1 MARRFLR
8 RCLPGGLSRSTSRG
22 ARATRTRRNA
32 RRSSRFL
39 PPRPRC
45 LSRAHMHTEGC
56 GPDARCPMAPRARLR
71 TARARSYPHR
81 DLPSSQ
87 GAAGQQLDARGGGRR
102 RTRLGVRGW
111 ERWKRLVPSRLEAC
125 CANRLFA
132 RAMSIVPGR
141 KKAAAG
147 GAVRSSSFGRRKG
160 GASTNASPVNSRRS
174 QSTPAERYSPRVDTS
189 LPWRPPQTRCS
200 GGVGRVAKPAPT
212 LALCTS
218 LARWASPPR
227 PLQCRSME
235 VCDAPGVG

>member
-1 MARRFLR
+1 ML
-8 RCLPGGLSRSTSRG
+8 
-22 ARATRTRRNA
+22 
-32 RRSSRFL
+32 
-39 PPRPRC
+39 
-45 LSRAHMHTEGC
+45 HE
-56 GPDARCPMAPRARLR
+56 
-71 TARARSYPHR
+71 
-81 DLPSSQ
+81 Q
-87 GAAGQQLDARGGGRR
+87 GAAQDGLHVSYRRDRGASLEYTCTQRGVDQTHAARWPHGRGFAQLVLAANRTETSLLCKAPPDSNSMREEEVGGDEPDSGCVAGSAGSALYPLGSRRG
-102 RTRLGVRGW
+102 
-111 ERWKRLVPSRLEAC
+111 

-218 LARWASPPR
+218 LARWAPPR

-235 VCDAPGVG
+235 VCDAPGVE